1 MVIRGRQFSISD
13 IKIIKKII
21 FENRSLNRRQ
31 LSLLIAEWLNW
42 RQPNGNLKDRAVRDV
57 LLRLNNKAVIRL
69 PQPLY
74 ELRTQ
79 TAGVKPID
87 FPEPSVELV
96 GRIDD
101 YAPPVFK
108 VAKQLPDRQLWNYLI
123 EKYHYKGCRII
134 VGRHLKYLVC
144 LNSQLIGCFAF
155 GDAVLQLTAR
165 DQWIGWNQ
173 QQRAANLSLVIN
185 NVRFLIL
192 PWVKIRNLASKL
204 LSLSANIV
212 VSDWERFYSCRP
224 VLIETFVDK
233 GRFTGASYKAANWI
247 HLGQTRG
254 KGRSGQK
261 YYYHG
266 KIKDIYVY
274 PLLALDYVHRLLRA
288 QGVRP

>member
-1 MVIRGRQFSISD
+1 MVIRGRQFNYSD
-13 IKIIKKII
+13 IEMIKETIS
-21 FENRSLNRRQ
+21 EHPSLNRRQ
-31 LSLLIAEWLNW
+31 LSLSIAERLNW

-57 LLRLNNKAVIRL
+57 LLRLNDKGVIGL
-69 PQPLY
+69 PQPRY
-74 ELRTQ
+74 ELTTQ
-79 TAGVKPID
+79 TAGVKPIH
-87 FPEPSVELV
+87 FPEPSIELM

-101 YAPPVFK
+101 FSTPVFD
-108 VAKQLPDRQLWNYLI
+108 VAEHLPKRQLWNYLI
-123 EKYHYKGCRII
+123 DKYHYKGCRII
-134 VGRHLKYLVC
+134 VGRHLKYLLY
-144 LNSQLIGCFAF
+144 LNGQLIGCFAF

-173 QQRAANLSLVIN
+173 PQRAANLSMVIN

-204 LSLSANIV
+204 LSLSAKV
-212 VSDWERFYSCRP
+212 VPHDWERYFSCRP

-233 GRFTGASYKAANWI
+233 ERFTGASYKAANWI

-254 KGRSGQK
+254 KGRSGPN

-274 PLLALDYVHRLLRA
+274 PLLAVASVRRILRA
-288 QGVRP
+288 QGVTP